1 MTPTLPLRSA
11 RPSPPSRPDEAA
23 HPGGS
28 PIAHAPPPSQLG
40 QVIHDAK
47 TMNNTVLALG
57 KAYKIIIGN
66 QEGLQSNFEQVRTRV
81 ERLETGAGKMMDLLL
96 NLKVDVKR
104 VEEEVAR
111 VRATTA
117 ANTAPPPLSVL
128 ALQTAFQP
136 FLTCANIG
144 CHR

>member
-23 HPGGS
+23 LLGGS
-28 PIAHAPPPSQLG
+28 PIAHAPPSQLD
-40 QVIHDAK
+40 QVIRDAK
-47 TMNNTVLALG
+47 TMNHTVLALG

-81 ERLETGAGKMMDLLL
+81 ERLETGADKMMDLLL

-117 ANTAPPPLSVL
+117 ANPAPPPLSVF
-128 ALQTAFQP
+128 AYETAF
-136 FLTCANIG
+136 
-144 CHR
+144 